1 MTTATHRLKETD
13 MENIIIASALALSL
27 SACSTSPLRP
37 ADYADAASTAVA
49 IAGGAV
55 EMNPITSVLGDSMA
69 APVSLV
75 ASAGVRYAIDEYA
88 PPEDREAYHRTFST
102 IKLAATCNNIGVL
115 LGVEPVGLLVVAV
128 TCGAVHHYATV
139 PEEPS

>member
-1 MTTATHRLKETD
+1 MKS
-13 MENIIIASALALSL
+13 IIIASALALSL

-49 IAGGAV
+49 VAGGAV
-55 EMNPITSVLGDSMA
+55 ELNPITGALGNNMA

-88 PPEDREAYHRTFST
+88 PPENRETYHRTFST
-102 IKLAATCNNIGVL
+102 IKLAATCNN
-115 LGVEPVGLLVVAV
+115 LGVILGIEPVGLILVAV
-128 TCGAVHHYATV
+128 TCGAVHHYYATR
-139 PEEPS
+139 PAEQTP